1 MPDTL
6 KREDDIDSAYD
17 YNPKPTAEKLHNLEG
32 YDRKNDGLDD
42 HPISGGAADGVEP
55 DAANSVRQA
64 EEAPAADWATNFKDN
79 KGFGKSKINVVKKG
93 GPMGLIVG
101 LLLGGGGLIG
111 FFGGPG
117 LLIVNMAETL
127 TNKFN
132 YQLTSMDIRTNK
144 VLNAKISNTTK
155 GICTPI
161 KISCRYSTFSN
172 KEIANFEKAGI
183 VVSVDNTSKTIV
195 GRNKV
200 TNFQFE
206 GKPIAPADFA
216 KTVRNNPSFNAAVK
230 QGYNPKFAG
239 FADKIFAK
247 IEAKLKIS
255 KADPFSESNTT
266 DDQRLKKLELDT
278 ANGQGDTLTQ
288 HKVGEQIDPNCP
300 PANKCATY
308 TQEQIDAEVKARSL
322 ADAAAKVDSTDTKA
336 TSTAM
341 DELAKGGS
349 DFLGKSASVV
359 KVTGIVDNA
368 CTVYGMI
375 KAVSIGA
382 KVIRSAQ
389 LARFAM
395 TILTTAS
402 MIKSGDAKPGDV
414 AFIGTMLTKTVSS
427 KLSNGNTFTTK
438 SATDSSGY
446 QYAEGY
452 RSGIDAAAT
461 PYMAGGGLGGELS
474 GVTAA
479 VLSLLGGNR
488 NSADTTCKLN
498 NNYFVQG
505 GSFLVG
511 IALMI
516 IPGGQAFEIGK
527 LAAQAAFG
535 ATVFAAQLLLP
546 SMIADMIAGKLVDQ
560 NTFGEAAG
568 NALTSGTGKI
578 MADTSLGGGNAPLKV
593 AQAQK
598 LTALNNQVQAEYA
611 VLDRQTHSPLD
622 ASNPNTLLGSI
633 YSQFIP
639 VLYGG
644 DGSVTSKIGGIASIV
659 GGTLSNLFPQAKAAT
674 TESFSECQDLEY
686 RAIGLATD
694 PFCNPVSGIPAT
706 YLTSDPVAVNNRLE
720 AAGLIDPTTGDP
732 IGAYAT
738 FVSDCIDRTE
748 PFGSTGSDSSVPDG
762 SGCFL
767 ADGSGALSAEDQ
779 TKADEY
785 VHYVDQRI
793 LDGMENGYDSQTVI
807 PQGNVAIGSGQDLAK
822 QILANS
828 NITIVAKYNPQI
840 TAYANGDFS
849 CNLDPALLQMIATL
863 GQTYKLDISSFNRFC
878 TGALTASGTG
888 SLHYANGGGRAVDFD
903 IINGTAATG
912 ARPIDIKF
920 INQALSLLPAS
931 RRVEVG
937 QVQCRQAIGKSI
949 TIPSGMTVSQV
960 NDDCTHV
967 HIGVYP

>member
-42 HPISGGAADGVEP
+42 HPISGGVADGVEP

-93 GPMGLIVG
+93 GPMGLILG

-127 TNKFN
+127 TNKFD
-132 YQLTSMDIRTNK
+132 YQLTSMNIRTNK

-161 KISCRYSTFSN
+161 KINCRYSTFSN
-172 KEIANFEKAGI
+172 KEIANFKKAGI
-183 VVSVDNTSKTIV
+183 DVSLDDTSKTIV

-216 KTVRNNPSFNAAVK
+216 KTVRENSSFNAAVK

-266 DDQRLKKLELDT
+266 DAEHLKKLELDT

-288 HKVGEQIDPNCP
+288 HKVGELVDPNCTQNCVKYTAADIAAEQNASAIGSA
-300 PANKCATY
+300 AND
-308 TQEQIDAEVKARSL
+308 INS
-322 ADAAAKVDSTDTKA
+322 SDTKA

-341 DELAKGGS
+341 DNLAKDGAGVAS
-349 DFLGKSASVV
+349 KATSVV
-359 KVTGIVDNA
+359 KVTGLVDNA
-368 CTVYGMI
+368 CAVYGMI

-382 KVIRSAQ
+382 KVIRAAQ

-402 MIKSGDAKPGDV
+402 MIKSGDAKPADV

-427 KLSNGNTFTTK
+427 KPSNGNTFTTK

-461 PYMAGGGLGGELS
+461 PYMTGGGFGGELS
-474 GVTAA
+474 SVTDT
-479 VLSLLGGNR
+479 VLSIIGGKKN
-488 NSADTTCKLN
+488 ADKTCKVN
-498 NNYFVQG
+498 NNLFVQG
-505 GSFLVG
+505 GSFLTG

-516 IPGGQAFEIGK
+516 IPGGQAIE
-527 LAAQAAFG
+527 AAKIASQVAFTAA
-535 ATVFAAQLLLP
+535 TFAAQILLP
-546 SMIADMIAGKLVDQ
+546 SMLADMAAGKLVDQ

-578 MADTSLGGGNAPLKV
+578 MADASLGGGNAPLKV
-593 AQAQK
+593 AQAQN
-598 LTALNNQVQAEYA
+598 LTALNNQVQEEYA

-633 YSQFIP
+633 YSKFIP

-659 GGTLSNLFPQAKAAT
+659 GGTLSNLFPQAKATT
-674 TESFSECQDLEY
+674 TESFSECQDQEY

-732 IGAYAT
+732 TGDYTT
-738 FVSDCIDRTE
+738 FISECIDRTE
-748 PFGSTGSDSSVPDG
+748 PFGSTGSDSSASDG
-762 SGCFL
+762 SSCFL
-767 ADGSGALSAEDQ
+767 ADGSTALSAADQ
-779 TKADEY
+779 TKADMY

-807 PQGNVAIGSGQDLAK
+807 PQGNVAVGSGQDLAK

-828 NITIVAKYNPQI
+828 NITIVAKYKPQI
-840 TAYANGDFS
+840 TAYTSGDFS

-878 TGALTASGTG
+878 TGTLTASGTG

-912 ARPIDIKF
+912 ARPIDIQF
-920 INQALSLLPAS
+920 TNQALSLLPAS

-937 QVQCRQAIGKSI
+937 QVQCRQAVGKSI

-960 NDDCTHV
+960 TDDCTHV
-967 HIGVYP
+967 HIGVFP